1 MKKWKNKYWRGCH
14 HFLHMYQKS
23 QLYDVRLLRYEVRQ
37 NFVIL
42 GHFSLFYPPADPENQ
57 NFEKLKKKKP
67 GDIIILQ
74 MWTIKEDQVIYG
86 SWDMEGDGQNFL
98 LFWTIFPLLS
108 SNNFSSPLSTRKV
121 EIKRKLP
128 EISSF
133 YKCVPKIMITWCNG
147 SRDMVRVGQ
156 TDERMEKVTY
166 RDGCPT

>member
-1 MKKWKNKYWRGCH
+1 MKKTILERLSSFFTYVPKITIIWCKIAEIRSETEFCHSGTFFAFLSPCRPRKSKFWKI
-14 HFLHMYQKS
+14 
-23 QLYDVRLLRYEVRQ
+23 E
-37 NFVIL
+37 
-42 GHFSLFYPPADPENQ
+42 
-57 NFEKLKKKKP
+57 KKKP

-108 SNNFSSPLSTRKV
+108 SNNFSGPLSTRKV